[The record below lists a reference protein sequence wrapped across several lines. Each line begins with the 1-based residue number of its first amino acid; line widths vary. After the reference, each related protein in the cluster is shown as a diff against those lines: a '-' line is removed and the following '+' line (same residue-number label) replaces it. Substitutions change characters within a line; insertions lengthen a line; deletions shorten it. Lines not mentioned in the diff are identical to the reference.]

1 MTEAASVYGEA
12 LYALAKDENKSDTM
26 LVQLKAL
33 DESFAS
39 EPDFLRLL
47 SAPNLSKIER
57 KEILDT
63 CFKDKLEP
71 YVLNFLKILMEKG
84 YIRQFSSCVQV
95 FCERFNEDH
104 GIMPVSAV
112 TAVPMTQSQKEKLT
126 AKLAAITGKQIELT
140 NTVDPTC
147 IGGVRLD
154 YDGKRVDDTIM
165 HRLDAMS
172 NMLKNTIL

>member
-12 LYALAKDENKSDTM
+12 LYALAKDENKSDMM
-26 LVQLKAL
+26 LVQRKAL

-154 YDGKRVDDTIM
+154 YDGKRVDDTII

>member
-12 LYALAKDENKSDTM
+12 LYALAKDENKSNMM

-154 YDGKRVDDTIM
+154 YDGKRVDDTII

>member
-12 LYALAKDENKSDTM
+12 LYALAKDENKSDMM
-26 LVQLKAL
+26 LAQLKVL
-33 DESFAS
+33 NESFNQ

-57 KEILDT
+57 KGILDT
-63 CFKDKLEP
+63 CFKGKADP
-71 YVLNFLKILMEKG
+71 YLLNFLKILMEKG

-95 FCERFNEDH
+95 FCELYNEDH

-112 TAVPMTQSQKEKLT
+112 TAIPLTDSQKEKLA
-126 AKLAAITGKQIELT
+126 AKLAKITGKQIELI
-140 NTVDPTC
+140 NTIDPAC
-147 IGGVRLD
+147 IGGIRLD
-154 YDGKRVDDTIM
+154 YDGKRVDDTII

>member
-12 LYALAKDENKSDTM
+12 LYALAKDENKSDMM

-112 TAVPMTQSQKEKLT
+112 TAVPMTQGQKEKLT

-154 YDGKRVDDTIM
+154 YDGKRVDDTII